1 MNKSINKL
9 AIRLLDEGKEM
20 VDSEFCYTDYGI
32 FGEGTVSHW
41 FCLKVQ
47 YDWKDMGHS
56 MLHEQ
61 LHDLLHLIRNDEIY
75 KYKSSNEDLH
85 KKADGHPDYI
95 LDDEGKPKNFNPFN
109 NGTYRRRK

>member
-20 VDSEFCYTDYGI
+20 VEWEFCYTDYGV

-41 FCLKVQ
+41 FCLNVQ

-61 LHDLLHLIRNDEIY
+61 LNDLCHLIKNDEIY